1 MVPACSHEIPRA
13 SWYSGFTRD
22 VRVFVYRVLTFCDW
36 PSHAIQLTFPSA
48 DECPNPGYF
57 RFGLFPVRSPLL
69 GESSFLSFPPGTQM
83 FQFPGLPPHWL
94 CVHQWV
100 IGHYSNGVF
109 LFGDPCVFVCLRL
122 NTAFRSLPRPS
133 SALSAKASTAC
144 PYLLNLL
151 LSCAYSSF
159 LEVITICSEKF
170 FCVYVRKTHRL
181 SFFHF

>member
-1 MVPACSHEIPRA
+1 
-13 SWYSGFTRD
+13 
-22 VRVFVYRVLTFCDW
+22 
-36 PSHAIQLTFPSA
+36 
-48 DECPNPGYF
+48 
-57 RFGLFPVRSPLL
+57 
-69 GESSFLSFPPGTQM
+69 M

-151 LSCAYSSF
+151 LSCAYSSYFRSYHYLLGKIF
-159 LEVITICSEKF
+159 L
-170 FCVYVRKTHRL
+170 RL
-181 SFFHF
+181 CQKNSSLIFFHF

>member
-1 MVPACSHEIPRA
+1 MSVLTPDI
-13 SWYSGFTRD
+13 SGLGSSLFARRYLGN
-22 VRVFVYRVLTFCDW
+22 RVF
-36 PSHAIQLTFPSA
+36 
-48 DECPNPGYF
+48 
-57 RFGLFPVRSPLL
+57 
-69 GESSFLSFPPGTQM
+69 
-83 FQFPGLPPHWL
+83 
-94 CVHQWV
+94 
-100 IGHYSNGVF
+100 F
-109 LFGDPCVFVCLRL
+109 LFLQVLRCFSSLGCLLTGYVFTSGSLDITPMGFSYSEIRFVCLRL

-151 LSCAYSSF
+151 LSCDYSSF

>member
-1 MVPACSHEIPRA
+1 
-13 SWYSGFTRD
+13 
-22 VRVFVYRVLTFCDW
+22 
-36 PSHAIQLTFPSA
+36 
-48 DECPNPGYF
+48 
-57 RFGLFPVRSPLL
+57 
-69 GESSFLSFPPGTQM
+69 M

-109 LFGDPCVFVCLRL
+109 LFGDPCVIVCLRL
-122 NTAFRSLPRPS
+122 STAFRSLPRPS

-151 LSCAYSSF
+151 LSCAYSSY

-181 SFFHF
+181 SFSISEI

>member
-1 MVPACSHEIPRA
+1 
-13 SWYSGFTRD
+13 
-22 VRVFVYRVLTFCDW
+22 
-36 PSHAIQLTFPSA
+36 
-48 DECPNPGYF
+48 
-57 RFGLFPVRSPLL
+57 
-69 GESSFLSFPPGTQM
+69 M

-122 NTAFRSLPRPS
+122 STAFRSLPRPS

-151 LSCAYSSF
+151 LSCAYSSYF

-181 SFFHF
+181 SFFHFWNLISCYCAIFKERFESFWCSLKIKQPIVLNPSVFWIREILFVLYCISFQMLRFP